1 MSCAKIPQGYKQT
14 EVGVIPED
22 WNTDCFGD
30 KTIGIGSNITP
41 AGGEKSL
48 KNKHL
53 YVSSH

>member
-14 EVGVIPED
+14 EAGMIPED

-30 KTIGIGSNITP
+30 KTIRIGSNITP

-48 KNKHL
+48 KYKHL